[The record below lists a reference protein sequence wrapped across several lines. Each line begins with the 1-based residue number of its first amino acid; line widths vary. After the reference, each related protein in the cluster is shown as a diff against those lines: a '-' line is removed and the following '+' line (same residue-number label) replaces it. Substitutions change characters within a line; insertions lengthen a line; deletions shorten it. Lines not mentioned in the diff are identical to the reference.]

1 MSRQKICTV
10 AGPSNALLRSIRR
23 KRHLMAATV
32 LGAFVLGES
41 ASAQTVSSPSTTGR
55 SNGAVAPVNAGKGKA
70 GPARKKARQTQ
81 SADRESSESE
91 SLDIRGSRRN
101 APRGGMMR
109 VEHDARATQSVTST
123 YIGMQS
129 PTSAPLDLIA
139 NLPSVNVSSSD
150 PSGIDGSSITS
161 RGLND
166 VDIGFLLNGMPI
178 ANGSSTSGASF
189 IQNYIDSQNISV
201 ESMTPGSIS
210 VEDPLTS
217 AAAGSLSITTRKPS
231 DKFGGTISGSYGSFN
246 TSKEF
251 IRLDTG
257 LLGNSGIK
265 SYVSFSHTR
274 ADAWRGSGNSDR
286 KHMDFRAQK
295 TFGQNSSVDLYV
307 GYNHYDSYMSRFPTM
322 ANFLNDKHGR
332 PVTTPLNYT
341 DTFNPTSPSTYY
353 AERATNKDQF
363 YASLPIKLALNHIF
377 SVSVV
382 PYYQRAAI
390 TLDSAS
396 RMREG
401 YTYAGST
408 LQQIDLNGDG
418 TIKKGAYY
426 DAASAAQSLNQQGG
440 VVAALHWNL
449 KDNSGQVGYWHE
461 ENSYSLLTPM
471 MRMNQTT
478 GARPSDTDK
487 SAYIRNTSGNIY
499 YSTNYLGSYSLN
511 SGFLEDTQYFLNHKM
526 SLRAGIKVT
535 AMTLRGQDYLPGGA
549 GKTSQSFV
557 SPTPRVAWSYDFDKH
572 NQVYINAEGDFRA
585 PSPVGLITRYSTATG
600 KINTSG
606 AGAKPQY
613 SIKEEIGYRYSGNLL
628 VADIS
633 AFNFNVSN
641 RLLTLN
647 TYSNDVQVSQTMNAG
662 GETIRG
668 VDVMLSTRPLLHR
681 FRPYV
686 SFEYLHAT
694 MDNNLPTTSTSGV
707 VDYLR
712 TKGKRPVMT
721 PKYMGSVGLTYNE
734 GPFFMNASLRFTAK
748 QYSSFMNDQAMP
760 YYFSNTIA
768 LGYHFPKVW
777 IAQSPTFR
785 LNFSNVTGQ
794 NKLGSVYSFANNA
807 KPTVGVYGHTI
818 AASSSPTYAPLP
830 SFSMI
835 GTVSTSF

>member
-1 MSRQKICTV
+1 MSRQKICTI
-10 AGPSNALLRSIRR
+10 AAHSNALLRAAKS

-32 LGAFVLGES
+32 LGAFVLSDVAAAQPTANIPVAPQVTGHAAGGS
-41 ASAQTVSSPSTTGR
+41 APNAARARKRTAQAGPRVSSS
-55 SNGAVAPVNAGKGKA
+55 
-70 GPARKKARQTQ
+70 
-81 SADRESSESE
+81 SE
-91 SLDIRGSRRN
+91 SLDIRGNRRN
-101 APRGGMMR
+101 APGGGMMR
-109 VEHDARATQSVTST
+109 VERQARATQSVTSS
-123 YIGMQS
+123 YIAMQS
-129 PTSAPLDLIA
+129 PTSAPLDLIS

-150 PSGIDGSSITS
+150 PSGIDGSSISS

-217 AAAGSLSITTRKPS
+217 AAAGSLSITTRAPT
-231 DKFGGTISGSYGSFN
+231 DKFGGTLSGSYGSFN

-251 IRLDTG
+251 IRIDTG

-265 SYVSFSHTR
+265 SYASFSHTR

-295 TFGQNSSVDLYV
+295 TFGQNSSVDLFV
-307 GYNHYDSYMSRFPTM
+307 GYNHYESYLLRYPTM
-322 ANFLNDKHGR
+322 ANFMNDKHGR
-332 PVTTPLNYT
+332 PVATPLNYT
-341 DTFNPTSPSTYY
+341 DKFNPTSPSTYY
-353 AERATNKDQF
+353 AERGTNKDQF
-363 YASLPIKLALNHIF
+363 YASLPSKFALNHIF
-377 SVSVV
+377 SLSIV

-401 YTYAGST
+401 YTYAGSA
-408 LQQIDLNGDG
+408 LQQVDLDGNGKITKG
-418 TIKKGAYY
+418 TYY
-426 DAASAAQSLNQQGG
+426 DAASAAQSVNQQGG
-440 VVAALHWNL
+440 VVAALHWSL
-449 KDNSGQVGYWHE
+449 KNNSGQVGYWHE
-461 ENSYSLLTPM
+461 ENRYSLLTPM

-478 GARPSDTDK
+478 GARPSDNDK
-487 SAYIRNTSGNIY
+487 SSYLRDTAGNVY
-499 YSTNYLGSYSLN
+499 YTTNFLGSYSLN
-511 SGFLEDTQYFLNHKM
+511 SGFLEDAQYFMNHKM

-535 AMTLRGQDYLPGGA
+535 AMTLRGQDFLAAGA
-549 GKTSQSFV
+549 GKTSQTFV
-557 SPTPRVAWSYDFDKH
+557 SPTPRVAWSYDIDRH

-585 PSPVGLITRYSTATG
+585 PSPVGLITRFNTSTG

-647 TYSNDVQVSQTMNAG
+647 TFSNDVQVSQTMNAG

-694 MDNNLPTTSTSGV
+694 MDNNLPTTAADGV

-721 PKYMGSVGLTYNE
+721 PKYMASVGLTYNE
-734 GPFFMNASLRFTAK
+734 GPFFMNASLHFTAK

-760 YYFSNTIA
+760 YYFTNTIA

-807 KPTVGVYGHTI
+807 RPTVGVYGHAI
-818 AASSSPTYAPLP
+818 AASSAPTYAPLP
-830 SFSMI
+830 SFAMI